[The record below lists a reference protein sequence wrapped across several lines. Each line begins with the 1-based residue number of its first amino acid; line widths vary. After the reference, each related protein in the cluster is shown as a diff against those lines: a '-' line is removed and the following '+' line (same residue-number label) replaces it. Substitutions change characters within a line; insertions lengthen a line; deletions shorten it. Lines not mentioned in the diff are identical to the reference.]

1 MIAASPR
8 ACEDGPWLRCYV
20 RRPGANGQIVCFGP
34 AGATA
39 SFFRGWAEHA
49 PTDIEVWALAYP
61 GRERRA
67 AEPTIHRMDELAG
80 RIAAELEP
88 RLTRPT
94 LLFGHSMGASV
105 AFEVTR
111 RMEAGGVLPT
121 ALVIS
126 GRPGPRRQREAPRD
140 LHTFGDT
147 EIVAYLRTLG
157 GTPTELLDDPEMREL
172 ILPAFRADFALIG
185 RYRPAPRP
193 AVATPATIIW
203 GDRDPDVGLGDI
215 RDWAAVLR
223 RLRGARSFPGGHF
236 FLSDLAAEVVDHAST
251 LLTVEAA
258 TRATAWRR
266 EPRGAPAAGV

>member
-1 MIAASPR
+1 MAAAPR
-8 ACEDGPWLRCYV
+8 ACEDGLWLRCYV
-20 RRPGANGQIVCFGP
+20 RRPRASGQIVCFGP

-49 PTDIEVWALAYP
+49 PADVEVWALAYP

-67 AEPTIHRMDELAG
+67 AEPPIHHMDELAD
-80 RIAAELEP
+80 RIVAELKP

-94 LLFGHSMGASV
+94 LLLGHSMGASV

-111 RMEAGGVLPT
+111 RMEAAGVPPT

-126 GRPGPRRQREAPRD
+126 GRPGPRRQRDAPRD

-157 GTPTELLDDPEMREL
+157 GTPTELLDDPEIRGL

-185 RYRPAPRP
+185 RYRPALHPP
-193 AVATPATIIW
+193 VATPATIIW
-203 GDRDPDVGLGDI
+203 GDRDPDVGPDDVGD
-215 RDWAAVLR
+215 WSAVLR
-223 RLRGARSFPGGHF
+223 RLRGARSYPGAHF
-236 FLSDLAAEVVDHAST
+236 FLSDLAAKVVDHAST
-251 LLTVEAA
+251 LLAVEAA
-258 TRATAWRR
+258 TRAPAR
-266 EPRGAPAAGV
+266 PRGDRRSPAAGV